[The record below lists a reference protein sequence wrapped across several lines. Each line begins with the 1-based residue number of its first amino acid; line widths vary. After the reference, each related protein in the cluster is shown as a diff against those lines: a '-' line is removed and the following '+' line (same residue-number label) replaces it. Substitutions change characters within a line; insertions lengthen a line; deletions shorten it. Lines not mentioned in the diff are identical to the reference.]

1 MWDFEHLP
9 LSTALAT
16 RYDFDWMLPSQCADK
31 LASGEADIGLVP
43 IASLATIPGLRI
55 LPGCTIASKGRV
67 RSLLLVRRANRS
79 LANLRSV
86 AADTASRTTLAY
98 ARILFHQWGNSDV
111 PFVPMAADLDAM
123 LDRADAA
130 IVIGDPALMALEEQA
145 NRFERTGEELVY
157 HDLAQEWKALTGLP
171 FVSAVWGVAGNFHL
185 DRLSEDFIRSR
196 DQGLKNIDALVTE
209 WTRQIPLSE
218 ETIRAYLTTNIH
230 YVLDEECIDGISG
243 FFRMKRGAGADI
255 FLKTLEKVRTAVP
268 GIALRTSFIVGFP
281 GESPSD
287 FQILEEFISEA
298 RFDWLGVFNYSDE
311 EGSGAFLLDAKVPK
325 RTIDSRQRRLM
336 KLQQSISKRAKQ
348 QWVGRELVLLAEGES
363 EETPMLWEGRTQFHA
378 PEIDGKVYINDFGE
392 LESLEAG
399 RFYKAE
405 ITEAH
410 EYDVIARVVSGPL

>member
-1 MWDFEHLP
+1 LRVAAIRFLNPAPLMWDFEHLP

-230 YVLDEECIDGISG
+230 YVLDEECIEGISG
-243 FFRMKRGAGADI
+243 FFRMAAD
-255 FLKTLEKVRTAVP
+255 
-268 GIALRTSFIVGFP
+268 
-281 GESPSD
+281 
-287 FQILEEFISEA
+287 
-298 RFDWLGVFNYSDE
+298 LGVLPRYDFSMP
-311 EGSGAFLLDAKVPK
+311 A
-325 RTIDSRQRRLM
+325 ISR
-336 KLQQSISKRAKQ
+336 
-348 QWVGRELVLLAEGES
+348 
-363 EETPMLWEGRTQFHA
+363 
-378 PEIDGKVYINDFGE
+378 
-392 LESLEAG
+392 
-399 RFYKAE
+399 
-405 ITEAH
+405 
-410 EYDVIARVVSGPL
+410 